1 MQWICG
7 LNVEWNSQ
15 LSISFR
21 YSEVLALLFS
31 AALCSLQV
39 LKLFSFAG
47 SRILLFYIELSSAE
61 FR

>member
-1 MQWICG
+1 M
-7 LNVEWNSQ
+7 EWNFQ